1 MYKQYFP
8 LLQNRHIHYL
18 DAAATTQRPQAVLDG
33 VQAYYARSNGNAGR
47 GSHTLAVESSSLIE
61 EARAAV
67 SAFIGADAGGEVIF
81 TKNATE
87 SLNIIAYCYGLTRLQ
102 AGDEI
107 IISIANHHA
116 NLVPWQYV
124 AQKTG
129 AALRYVYLDKDGNF
143 DMAGFKAIAGN
154 RTKIVA
160 VTAAVNTTGVV
171 FPIEEIIT
179 EAHKHGAV
187 AVIDAAQSIAHFPH
201 TVAAWDCDF
210 LAFSGHKL
218 YAEFGAGVLY
228 AKRTLVEKMPPFLYG
243 GSMIEYV
250 SEQTSEFKTD
260 GRKYEGGTLDTAAI
274 HSLRLSIDFL
284 KKLGLSEL
292 HDYTAKLNSSLLAAL
307 QSLDFIE
314 TYYINAQQR
323 VPTIAF
329 NIKDVHSHDTSYILD
344 EQGVMV
350 RSGHHCTQPL
360 MEYMG
365 INSCCR
371 ASLGIYN
378 TAEDIEALVAALKKV
393 YEIFKRK

>member
-18 DAAATTQRPQAVLDG
+18 DAAATAQRPQPVLDG
-33 VQAYYARSNGNAGR
+33 VQAYYTRNNGNAGR
-47 GSHTLAVESSSLIE
+47 GSHTLAIESSALIE
-61 EARAAV
+61 AARTAV
-67 SAFIGADAGGEVIF
+67 SGFIGADDTGEVIF

-87 SLNIIAYCYGLTRLQ
+87 SLNIIAYCYGLEQLH
-102 AGDEI
+102 ADDEI

-116 NLVPWQYV
+116 NLIPWQYV

-129 AALRYVYLDKDGNF
+129 AVLRYVYLDENGNF
-143 DMAGFKAIAGN
+143 DMMGFKALLGN
-154 RTKIVA
+154 RTKLVA
-160 VTAAVNTTGVV
+160 VTAAVNTTGVI
-171 FPIEEIIT
+171 FPIEEIIAET
-179 EAHKHGAV
+179 HKYGSV

-201 TVAAWDCDF
+201 NVAAWDCDF

-243 GSMIEYV
+243 GSMIEFV
-250 SEQTSEFKTD
+250 GRQTSEFKT
-260 GRKYEGGTLDTAAI
+260 GGQKYEGGTLDAAAI
-274 HSLRLSIDFL
+274 YSLQLSIEFL
-284 KKLGLSEL
+284 NKLGFDALHHYVAEL
-292 HDYTAKLNSSLLAAL
+292 NDSMLNAL
-307 QSLDFIE
+307 QGLDFVE
-314 TYYINAQQR
+314 TYYTDAQR
-323 VPTIAF
+323 RTPTVAF
-329 NIKDVHSHDTSYILD
+329 NVKNVHSHDTSYILD
-344 EQGVMV
+344 EQGIMV

-378 TAEDIEALVAALKKV
+378 TFEDIDALAEALKKV
-393 YEIFKRK
+393 YEVFKQ

>member
-1 MYKQYFP
+1 MYKEYFP
-8 LLQNRHIHYL
+8 LLNNRPIHYL
-18 DAAATTQRPQAVLDG
+18 DTAATAQRPQAVLEG
-33 VQAYYARSNGNAGR
+33 VQAYYAHSNGNAGR

-61 EARAAV
+61 EARTTV
-67 SAFIGADAGGEVIF
+67 HTFIGADSRGEVIF

-87 SLNIIAYCYGLTRLQ
+87 SLNIIAYCYGLDQLH

-116 NLVPWQYV
+116 NLVPWQFV

-129 AALRYVYLDKDGNF
+129 AILRYVYLDTYGNF
-143 DMAGFKAIAGN
+143 DMAGFKTILGS

-160 VTAAVNTTGVV
+160 VSAAVNTTGVV
-171 FPIEEIIT
+171 FPIKDIIE
-179 EAHKHGAV
+179 EAHRHGAV

-210 LAFSGHKL
+210 LVFSAHKL

-228 AKRTLVEKMPPFLYG
+228 AKRELIDKMPPFLYG
-243 GSMIEYV
+243 GSMIECV
-250 SEQTSEFKTD
+250 DEQTSEFKA
-260 GRKYEGGTLDTAAI
+260 GGEKFEGGTLDTAAI
-274 HSLRLSIDFL
+274 HSLQLSIAF
-284 KKLGLSEL
+284 
-292 HDYTAKLNSSLLAAL
+292 L
-307 QSLDFIE
+307 QSLNLETINRYVEGLHRKLIAALHNLDFVE
-314 TYYINAQQR
+314 SYYTAAAQR
-323 VPTIAF
+323 VPTVAF
-329 NIKDVHSHDTSYILD
+329 NVKDVHSHDTAYILN

-360 MEYMG
+360 MQYMG

-378 TAEDIEALVAALKKV
+378 TQEDIDALTAALKKV
-393 YEIFKRK
+393 YDIFKQ

>member
-8 LLQNRHIHYL
+8 LLQNRNIHYL
-18 DAAATTQRPQAVLDG
+18 DAAATAQRPQAVLDG
-33 VQAYYARSNGNAGR
+33 VQAYYTRSNGNAGR
-47 GSHTLAVESSSLIE
+47 GSHTLAMESSALIE
-61 EARAAV
+61 AARTAV
-67 SAFIGADAGGEVIF
+67 SGFIGADDSGEVVF

-87 SLNIIAYCYGLTRLQ
+87 SLNIIAYCYGLEQLH

-116 NLVPWQYV
+116 NLIPWQFV
-124 AQKTG
+124 ARKTG
-129 AALRYVYLDKDGNF
+129 AALRYVYLDEHGNF
-143 DMAGFKAIAGN
+143 DMAGFKALLGS

-171 FPIEEIIT
+171 FPVQEIIT

-201 TVAAWDCDF
+201 DVAAWDCDF

-228 AKRTLVEKMPPFLYG
+228 AKRTLIEKMPPFLYG
-243 GSMIEYV
+243 GSMIEFV
-250 SEQTSEFKTD
+250 GEQTSEFKA
-260 GRKYEGGTLDTAAI
+260 GGAKYEGGTLDTAAI
-274 HSLRLSIDFL
+274 HSLQLSIDFL
-284 KKLGLSEL
+284 KKLGLEEL
-292 HDYTAKLNSSLLAAL
+292 HSYVEGLHRSLLTAL
-307 QSLDFIE
+307 KSLDFVE
-314 TYYINAQQR
+314 AYYTDAQRR
-323 VPTIAF
+323 VPTVAF
-329 NIKDVHSHDTSYILD
+329 NVKDVHSHDTAYILD

-360 MEYMG
+360 MDYMG

-378 TAEDIEALVAALKKV
+378 TQEDIDALAAALKKV
-393 YEIFKRK
+393 YDVFKI

>member
-8 LLQNRHIHYL
+8 LLQNRAIHYL
-18 DAAATTQRPQAVLDG
+18 DAAATAQRPQAVLDG
-33 VQAYYARSNGNAGR
+33 VQAYYTRSNGNAGR
-47 GSHTLAVESSSLIE
+47 GSHTLAMESSALIE
-61 EARAAV
+61 AARTAV
-67 SAFIGADAGGEVIF
+67 SAFIGADD
-81 TKNATE
+81 
-87 SLNIIAYCYGLTRLQ
+87 

-116 NLVPWQYV
+116 NLIPWQFV
-124 AQKTG
+124 ARKTG
-129 AALRYVYLDKDGNF
+129 AALRYVYLDEHGNF
-143 DMAGFKAIAGN
+143 DREAFKALLGS

-171 FPIEEIIT
+171 FPVQEIIT

-201 TVAAWDCDF
+201 DVAAWDCDF

-228 AKRTLVEKMPPFLYG
+228 AKRALIEKMPPFLYG

-250 SEQTSEFKTD
+250 GEQTSEFKA
-260 GRKYEGGTLDTAAI
+260 GGAKYEGGTLDTAAI
-274 HSLRLSIDFL
+274 HSLQLSISFL
-284 KKLGLSEL
+284 KKLGLEEAHRYVEGL
-292 HDYTAKLNSSLLAAL
+292 HRSLVTTLK
-307 QSLDFIE
+307 SLDFVE
-314 TYYINAQQR
+314 AYHTDAQQR
-323 VPTIAF
+323 VPTVAF
-329 NIKDVHSHDTSYILD
+329 NVKAVHSHDTAYILD

-360 MEYMG
+360 MDYMG

-378 TAEDIEALVAALKKV
+378 TQEDIDALAAALKKV
-393 YEIFKRK
+393 YEIFKR

>member
-8 LLQNRHIHYL
+8 LLQNRNIHYL
-18 DAAATTQRPQAVLDG
+18 DTAATAQRPQAVLDG

-47 GSHTLAVESSSLIE
+47 GSHTLAIESSALIE
-61 EARAAV
+61 AARTEI
-67 SAFIGADAGGEVIF
+67 SNFIGADSSGEVIF

-87 SLNIIAYCYGLTRLQ
+87 SLNIIAYCYGLEQLH

-107 IISIANHHA
+107 VISIANHHA
-116 NLVPWQYV
+116 NLIPWQFV
-124 AQKTG
+124 ARKTG
-129 AALRYVYLDKDGNF
+129 AALRYVYLDENGNF
-143 DMAGFKAIAGN
+143 DMEGFEALLGS

-171 FPIEEIIT
+171 FPVQDIIAA
-179 EAHKHGAV
+179 AHKHSAV

-201 TVAAWDCDF
+201 DVAAWDCDF

-228 AKRTLVEKMPPFLYG
+228 AKRTLIDNMPPFLYG
-243 GSMIEYV
+243 GSMIDFV
-250 SEQTSEFKTD
+250 GEQTSEFKA
-260 GRKYEGGTLDTAAI
+260 GGAKYEGGTLDAAAI
-274 HSLRLSIDFL
+274 HSIKLSLDFL
-284 KKLGLSEL
+284 KDLGLDAVHTYVEGL
-292 HDYTAKLNSSLLAAL
+292 HQKLIAAL
-307 QSLDFIE
+307 QELDFVDM
-314 TYYINAQQR
+314 YYTHAQRR
-323 VPTIAF
+323 VPTVAF
-329 NIKDVHSHDTSYILD
+329 NVKDVHSHDTSYILD

-360 MEYMG
+360 MQYMG

-378 TAEDIEALVAALKKV
+378 TQEDIDALAAALKKV
-393 YEIFKRK
+393 YEVFKQ

>member
-8 LLQNRHIHYL
+8 LLQNRNIHYL
-18 DAAATTQRPQAVLDG
+18 DAAATAQRPQAVLDG

-47 GSHTLAVESSSLIE
+47 GSHTLAMESSALIE
-61 EARAAV
+61 AARTEIAN
-67 SAFIGADAGGEVIF
+67 FIGAGSSGEVIF

-87 SLNIIAYCYGLTRLQ
+87 SLNIIAYCYGLEQLH

-116 NLVPWQYV
+116 NLIPWQFV
-124 AQKTG
+124 ARKTG
-129 AALRYVYLDKDGNF
+129 AALRYVYLDEHGNF
-143 DMAGFKAIAGN
+143 DMEGFKALLGS

-171 FPIEEIIT
+171 FPVQDIIA
-179 EAHKHGAV
+179 EAHQHGAV
-187 AVIDAAQSIAHFPH
+187 AVIDAAQSIAHYPH
-201 TVAAWDCDF
+201 DVAAWDCDF

-228 AKRTLVEKMPPFLYG
+228 AKRALIDKMPPFLYG
-243 GSMIEYV
+243 GSMIEFV
-250 SEQTSEFKTD
+250 GEQTSEFKA
-260 GRKYEGGTLDTAAI
+260 GGAKYEGGTLDTAAI
-274 HSLRLSIDFL
+274 HSIKLSLDFL
-284 KKLGLSEL
+284 KGLGLDAVHTYVEGL
-292 HDYTAKLNSSLLAAL
+292 HQKLIAAL
-307 QSLDFIE
+307 QELDFVDV
-314 TYYINAQQR
+314 YYTHAQRR
-323 VPTIAF
+323 VPTVAF
-329 NIKDVHSHDTSYILD
+329 NVKDVHSHDTSYILD

-378 TAEDIEALVAALKKV
+378 TQEDIDALAAALKKV
-393 YEIFKRK
+393 YEVFKR